1 MRMPIYSTT
10 KDFDDAFE
18 SIFGTRPKCVTPAEL
33 PELTPEQLA
42 EGDLTEELR

>member
-1 MRMPIYSTT
+1 MNSQLDRLE
-10 KDFDDAFE
+10 KEFDKF
-18 SIFGTRPKCVTPAEL
+18 FGRDRLPKVIAPDPL